1 MLPKLWIEIEIDLK
15 ETKSAKVFKQIVI
28 NIYVEN
34 YQRFICEKT
43 LVVYHVSRFHIK
55 KLKKT

>member
-1 MLPKLWIEIEIDLK
+1 MDLK
-15 ETKSAKVFKQIVI
+15 ETKSAKVFKQRVI

-34 YQRFICEKT
+34 YQRFICEKN